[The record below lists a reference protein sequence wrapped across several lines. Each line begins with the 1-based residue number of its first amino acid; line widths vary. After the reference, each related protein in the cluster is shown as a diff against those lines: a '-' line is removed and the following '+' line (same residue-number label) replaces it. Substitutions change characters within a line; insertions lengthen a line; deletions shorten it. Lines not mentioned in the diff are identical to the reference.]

1 MRALFDDTAGVL
13 SDAAIAGFVQKEMN
27 GCTEVAAAHAQVLE
41 WQRQEFMKSK
51 RKEKKRRRRDGGPE
65 ASGLSGPTEIS
76 GETTRMS

>member
-1 MRALFDDTAGVL
+1 MALQRCARDVVRAALAEGALQSEEDGGGTA
-13 SDAAIAGFVQKEMN
+13 AREREKAEKKE
-27 GCTEVAAAHAQVLE
+27 
-41 WQRQEFMKSK
+41 